1 MISFLIKYIDKLASM
16 PDGLLSALDD
26 EENAIIDE

>member
-1 MISFLIKYIDKLASM
+1 MINFLIKYIDKLASI
-16 PDGLLSALDD
+16 PDSLLGALDD